1 MKSGGYYPFGESF
14 EIVSG
19 SSTLFTSPRCSKQHQ
34 EYVYEVCLNA
44 SSNHIYTLIM
54 KDSNSRGWDGGGW
67 ISMNDINDN
76 TIFKN
81 IMSCGVSEESYLF
94 ALYSPINKNGN
105 WRYSDSY
112 HSLWNTNSFND
123 NQWISIILGSSS
135 ITSYNTQYFR
145 KSFNGITGMASI
157 DIQFY
162 YSHGIIAYI
171 NGIEV
176 FRDNMPD
183 GTIDNSTLATNS
195 YSYSSYRG
203 IILPAFYAQFNQ
215 SVISVELHFTS
226 VNERTIDFN
235 SFISYQ
241 SGISTD
247 NPCSVYPHSISA
259 SGTLN
264 DLSGAFDYQWNYVT
278 FIRRSSLP
286 RYVIGSFGTIIP
298 LINSIRLYTGSAPSE
313 SPSSFIVSGSDSD
326 SSWTTLL
333 TQSGQTYNR
342 YSWKQWSLNSPSQ
355 FKSIKFTVNSVQSTE
370 FASIHELQ
378 FMTCNRD
385 ATLLPQS
392 SYSFFIND
400 SFSLTI
406 DMNGIT
412 NCMITPPL
420 PQGLILNP
428 SSCSISGYLSSYSS
442 LYTITAVSGSF
453 IVARPISIDIIHLIS
468 YPQTN
473 LTLGQGLSFSITP
486 NLTKVSTI
494 SIVSG
499 SLPIGLSINPSTGVI
514 SGSPS
519 QLLSS
524 QSVTIE
530 AMSGTAIETVVLSF
544 TVITPISSFSYSQS
558 SYVLSRDDPVSIIPT
573 VNGDNLSFSIISGSL
588 PIGLSINST
597 TGMIS
602 GTPSSTFP
610 STSITIQA
618 SNQLGFIQTQLSF
631 TVNALSTLTIILIS
645 LSILIILIILIIILI
660 ILSKK
665 KKHILPKKSIEEVKS
680 VENRIPNPSHSV

>member
-1 MKSGGYYPFGESF
+1 MLLIVVSIISFYSSHSVSFFILLSFLVILSYSIQCSSNQDYVKITKKTGNYPSQESF

-19 SSTLFTSPRCSKQHQ
+19 SSTLFTSPSCVYSNQQ
-34 EYVYEVCLNA
+34 YVYEVCLNA

-54 KDSNSRGWDGGGW
+54 KDSASNGWYGGGW

-81 IMSCGVSEESYLF
+81 TMRWGVFEESYQF
-94 ALYSPINKNGN
+94 GLYSPINKNDT

-112 HSLWNTNSFND
+112 HSLWNANSFND
-123 NQWISIILGSSS
+123 NQWKSITLGSYS
-135 ITSYNTQYFR
+135 IRVSASTQYFR

-176 FRDNMPD
+176 FRDNMPH
-183 GTIDNSTLATNS
+183 GIINHSTLATNS

-247 NPCSVYPHSISA
+247 NPCSIYPHSISS
-259 SGTLN
+259 SGTFGN
-264 DLSGAFDYQWNYVT
+264 PSNAFDYSWNYPAW
-278 FIRRSSLP
+278 ISPSSLP
-286 RYVIGSFGTIIP
+286 AYVIGSFETIIP
-298 LINSIRLYTGSAPSE
+298 YINSIRLYTQDCPTC
-313 SPSSFIVSGSDSD
+313 SPRSFTVSGSDSD

-333 TQSGQTYNR
+333 TQSGQTYNQF
-342 YSWKQWSLNSPSQ
+342 SWKQWSLNSPSQ

-400 SFSLTI
+400 
-406 DMNGIT
+406 
-412 NCMITPPL
+412 
-420 PQGLILNP
+420 
-428 SSCSISGYLSSYSS
+428 
-442 LYTITAVSGSF
+442 F
-453 IVARPISIDIIHLIS
+453 I
-468 YPQTN
+468 
-473 LTLGQGLSFSITP
+473 
-486 NLTKVSTI
+486 
-494 SIVSG
+494 
-499 SLPIGLSINPSTGVI
+499 
-514 SGSPS
+514 
-519 QLLSS
+519 
-524 QSVTIE
+524 
-530 AMSGTAIETVVLSF
+530 
-544 TVITPISSFSYSQS
+544 
-558 SYVLSRDDPVSIIPT
+558 
-573 VNGDNLSFSIISGSL
+573 
-588 PIGLSINST
+588 
-597 TGMIS
+597 
-602 GTPSSTFP
+602 
-610 STSITIQA
+610 
-618 SNQLGFIQTQLSF
+618 FI
-631 TVNALSTLTIILIS
+631 
-645 LSILIILIILIIILI
+645 
-660 ILSKK
+660 
-665 KKHILPKKSIEEVKS
+665 
-680 VENRIPNPSHSV
+680 